1 MQLLQLFQTDKYV
14 RAYDGG
20 GGCDEAAAVH
30 TQSHT
35 QCVKKRANLFFAL
48 C

>member
-20 GGCDEAAAVH
+20 GGCDEAA
-30 TQSHT
+30 SHT